1 MACYSGF
8 AGIHATPVLWRPAM
22 TDHLSDA
29 GPLIPGRRHHAFLAE
44 ARELLRLA
52 VPMAATQLAQMIV
65 LATDTV
71 MLGHFSKEAL
81 AAAAL
86 GNTVYFLAWLL
97 GSGMPMAVSPVIA
110 HIQGRHSGAS
120 RRAPRANNLQGAVS
134 APGPRDRREVRIA
147 VRMGLWS
154 VALTSLPLLCLLIF
168 TRPILL
174 ALHQQSQMATDAAI
188 FMSGLAWG
196 LPFALGFQ
204 VLRSFSTAL
213 SRAVPPMVVMGL
225 AILWN
230 ACGDYGLIFGHF
242 GLPRLGLFGA
252 GLASASSNIFSFVM
266 MLTICLRVP
275 ALKRYHILHRLG
287 HAAWRPFAELFRLGL
302 PIGITM
308 VFEVALFNAAA
319 LAMGTFGIAALAAH
333 QIAITIPSLTFM
345 IPLGIG
351 LAATVRVGL
360 AAGAGDRIAARRAG
374 FTAIAIGAAFM
385 CMTALVLLLWPL
397 EIATLWLPDSAANRD
412 VLALA
417 VTFLHV
423 AAAFQLVD
431 GIQVTASMSLRGL
444 KDARGPMWIAG
455 ASYWLAGAP
464 MCVLL
469 GFGTSLKGFGI
480 WLGLAFGLAVAAI
493 ALSTRFALL
502 SKRPLAANA
511 AL

>member
-1 MACYSGF
+1 MFMGRMASYSGS
-8 AGIHATPVLWRPAM
+8 AGVRPSPVLWPAVM
-22 TDHLSDA
+22 TDHLSDP
-29 GPLIPGRRHHAFLAE
+29 GPLIPGRRHHAWLLE
-44 ARELLRLA
+44 GRELLRLA
-52 VPMAATQLAQMIV
+52 VPLAATQLAQMII

-86 GNTVYFLAWLL
+86 GNTVYFLVWLL

-110 HIQGRHSGAS
+110 HVQGRHSAAS
-120 RRAPRANNLQGAVS
+120 K
-134 APGPRDRREVRIA
+134 PRDRREVRVA

-154 VALTSLPLLCLLIF
+154 VAMSSLPLLGLLIF
-168 TRPILL
+168 TRSILL
-174 ALHQQSQMATDAAI
+174 LLHQEPRLAADAAI

-213 SRAVPPMVVMGL
+213 SRAVPPLAVMGA

-230 ACGDYGLIFGHF
+230 ALGDYALIFGHF
-242 GLPRLGLFGA
+242 GLPRMGLFGA
-252 GLASASSNIFSFVM
+252 GLASASSNIFSFVA
-266 MLTICLRVP
+266 MLAVCLTVP
-275 ALKRYHILHRLG
+275 ALKRYRVLHRLW
-287 HAAWRPFAELFRLGL
+287 HPAWRCFAELFHLGL
-302 PIGITM
+302 PIGVTM

-319 LAMGTFGIAALAAH
+319 LAMGTFGVATLAAH

-345 IPLGIG
+345 IPLGVG

-385 CMTALVLLLWPL
+385 SVAALVLVLWPL
-397 EIATLWLPDSAANRD
+397 QIATLWLPDSAANRD

-423 AAAFQLVD
+423 AAGFQLAD
-431 GIQVTASMSLRGL
+431 GVQVTASMSLRGL
-444 KDARGPMWIAG
+444 KDAHGPMWIAG

-464 MCVLL
+464 MCLWL
-469 GFGTSLKGFGI
+469 GFGTDLKGFGI
-480 WLGLAFGLAVAAI
+480 WLGLAFGLAIAAI
-493 ALSTRFALL
+493 TLTTRFAMR
-502 SKRPLAANA
+502 SKRSLRSATIQ
-511 AL
+511 

>member
-1 MACYSGF
+1 
-8 AGIHATPVLWRPAM
+8 M
-22 TDHLSDA
+22 TDHLSDS
-29 GPLIPGRRHHAFLAE
+29 GHLIPGRRHHAFLAE

-52 VPMAATQLAQMIV
+52 VPMAATQLAQMII

-71 MLGHFSKEAL
+71 MLGHFNKEAL

-86 GNTVYFLAWLL
+86 GNTVYFLVWLM

-110 HIQGRHSGAS
+110 HVKGRHGAAPRRAS
-120 RRAPRANNLQGAVS
+120 RANESTGAVA
-134 APGPRDRREVRIA
+134 APKPRDRREVRHA

-154 VALTSLPLLCLLIF
+154 MAMSSLPLLALLVF

-174 ALHQQSQMATDAAI
+174 LLGQEPRLAADAAV

-213 SRAVPPMVVMGL
+213 SRAVPPLTVMGL

-242 GLPRLGLFGA
+242 GLPQLGLFGS
-252 GLASASSNIFSFVM
+252 GLASASSNIFSFVT
-266 MLTICLRVP
+266 MLAISLTVP
-275 ALKRYHILHRLG
+275 ALRRYHILHRLW
-287 HAAWRPFAELFRLGL
+287 HPDWRCFAELFRLGL

-319 LAMGTFGIAALAAH
+319 LAMGTFGLATLAAH

-374 FTAIAIGAAFM
+374 FTAIAMGAAFM
-385 CMTALVLLLWPL
+385 CITALVLVTWPL
-397 EIATLWLPDSAANRD
+397 QIATLWLPDSTANRD

-431 GIQVTASMSLRGL
+431 GIQVTAAMGLRGL

-464 MCVLL
+464 MCLWL

-480 WLGLAFGLAVAAI
+480 WLGLAFGLLVAAI
-493 ALSTRFALL
+493 ALTTRFVLL
-502 SKRPLAANA
+502 SKRPLPRPS
-511 AL
+511 